1 MKTRRRHRGASA
13 SLASGPVYFFLVAR
27 FAFLVARLAA
37 FLTRRVVFRAVAR
50 AAFLALRTVF
60 FACLLAFLAV
70 FLATF
75 LAALPFLATVRLV
88 ALRLATAFFFR
99 ALPFLAAVFRAFLA
113 AFFTF
118 LPVFFKAFSTFLAT
132 FSISLPAFFTA
143 FSADRLTGLVVG
155 FFLAAGFRGAAFLGA
170 SEIGAGLA
178 LGAAGSGAAG
188 VGSLASGIGSIHPE
202 PDQPVSVSFCSAIVY
217 ILHHSVR
224 RRYPPQVLGQSR
236 KSIWCGKAP
245 ITCNQ
250 TQPVQGVRHW
260 SRAWILGCTRL
271 HAGKAFPNR
280 ILTDSVPNGEPE
292 NYFATC
298 PCGAKN

>member
-70 FLATF
+70 FLAAF
-75 LAALPFLATVRLV
+75 LAALLFLATVRL
-88 ALRLATAFFFR
+88 ATLRLATAFFFR
-99 ALPFLAAVFRAFLA
+99 ALPFLATVFRAFLA
-113 AFFTF
+113 TFF
-118 LPVFFKAFSTFLAT
+118 
-132 FSISLPAFFTA
+132 ISLPAFFTA

-178 LGAAGSGAAG
+178 SGAAGSGAAG